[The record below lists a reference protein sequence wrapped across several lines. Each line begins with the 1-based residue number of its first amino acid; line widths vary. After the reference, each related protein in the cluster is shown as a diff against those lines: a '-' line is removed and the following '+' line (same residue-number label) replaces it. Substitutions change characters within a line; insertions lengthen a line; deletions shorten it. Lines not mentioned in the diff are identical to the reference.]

1 MIKVLVADDDKNLRK
16 VLVNELSDHGF
27 DVDDA
32 EDGIKTMDLLEKDE
46 YDVLLL
52 DLNMPGLGGMD
63 VLKKIKDI
71 EVPLE
76 IIILT
81 AHATVPTAVKAMQL
95 GAYDYLTKPFQI
107 EELTAVIEKAYEK
120 KKLRNE
126 NLLLK
131 SQIKRQSGTKTII
144 TKSPIMLEIMET
156 AKKVALSDLPVLICG
171 ESGVGKELIAKAVH
185 DASNRVDGPFVPI
198 NCGAIPENLLE
209 SELFGHEKGA
219 FTGAYAKKLGLLEI
233 ANGGALFL
241 DEIGELNLQLQGKLL
256 RVIETGSFFRV
267 GGTKEIKVDV
277 KFIAATNKDLK
288 KEVEIGNFRPDL
300 YYRISALT
308 LSIPPLR
315 ERREDIP
322 LLIENI
328 IKNNVAFKNRKLN
341 KKVAKILSEY
351 PWPGNVRELQ
361 NVIYRAFSLSKNNI
375 IEPYDLPAD
384 LVSDNKISAR
394 KLEDVEREH
403 ILKVFKEVDGQRGK
417 AAEILGIDPKTLYR
431 KLSGYGIKEE

>member
-1 MIKVLVADDDKNLRK
+1 MVKVLIADDDKNLRK

-32 EDGIKTMDLLEKDE
+32 EDGIRTMELLEKDE

-71 EVPLE
+71 EIPLE

-95 GAYDYLTKPFQI
+95 GAYDYLTKPFQT

-131 SQIKRQSGTKTII
+131 SHIKRQSGTKTII

-156 AKKVALSDLPVLICG
+156 VKKVALSDLPVLICG

-185 DASNRVDGPFVPI
+185 DASNRVEGPFVPI

-315 ERREDIP
+315 ERR
-322 LLIENI
+322 
-328 IKNNVAFKNRKLN
+328 R
-341 KKVAKILSEY
+341 Y
-351 PWPGNVRELQ
+351 P
-361 NVIYRAFSLSKNNI
+361 
-375 IEPYDLPAD
+375 
-384 LVSDNKISAR
+384 SA
-394 KLEDVEREH
+394 
-403 ILKVFKEVDGQRGK
+403 
-417 AAEILGIDPKTLYR
+417 Y
-431 KLSGYGIKEE
+431 